1 MSLENLEPHFAM
13 CKENVATCFYSMIY
27 GGQKNIY
34 SSLVVN
40 QALANLVKV
49 AYGEVWKSVAR

>member
-1 MSLENLEPHFAM
+1 M
-13 CKENVATCFYSMIY
+13 CKENVATCFYFMIY

-34 SSLVVN
+34 SSLVVD

-49 AYGEVWKSVAR
+49 AYGEVWKSVASNQTTP